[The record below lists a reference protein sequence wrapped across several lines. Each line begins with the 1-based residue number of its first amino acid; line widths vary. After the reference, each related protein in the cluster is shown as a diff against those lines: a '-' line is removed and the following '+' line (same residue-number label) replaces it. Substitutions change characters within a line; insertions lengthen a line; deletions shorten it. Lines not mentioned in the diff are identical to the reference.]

1 MRYGYWETNER
12 TSYSIWTDA
21 AGTCRPFGAYQGIY
35 LPAGTQPEHAVD
47 RNTARYHS
55 VSRIVFKNE
64 DFFTKVNEDKHNI
77 IEWVVP
83 NAQKDSME
91 PVRLTLKAGGSS
103 DIMQPHSGEEF
114 GYLIKGTVKIYYGGK
129 SHVLHAGESFY
140 LKADKKH
147 YIENPGSRD
156 AVLIWVSTPPSF

>member
-1 MRYGYWETNER
+1 M
-12 TSYSIWTDA
+12 
-21 AGTCRPFGAYQGIY
+21 
-35 LPAGTQPEHAVD
+35 
-47 RNTARYHS
+47 
-55 VSRIVFKNE
+55 
-64 DFFTKVNEDKHNI
+64 NEDKHNI

-140 LKADKKH
+140 LKADQKALHRK
-147 YIENPGSRD
+147 SRQPRCRID
-156 AVLIWVSTPPSF
+156 LGIYSTKLLDHDW